1 MAAEGM
7 FNPDFGTPMQKD
19 EQESVVPKDQ
29 TWPAST
35 SEKKQTTTNTDSIE
49 VLLNVN
55 SQDNRK
61 FYTT

>member
-55 SQDNRK
+55 S
-61 FYTT
+61 